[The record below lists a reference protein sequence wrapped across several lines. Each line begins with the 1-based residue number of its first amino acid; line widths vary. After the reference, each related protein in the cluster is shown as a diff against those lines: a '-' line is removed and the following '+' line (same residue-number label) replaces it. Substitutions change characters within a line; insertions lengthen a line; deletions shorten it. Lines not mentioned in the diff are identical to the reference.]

1 MKNKNGFTLV
11 EIMIVVA
18 IIAILA
24 AIAIPQLL
32 ESRKMSRLN
41 KCLNNLKIIDYA
53 REQAGSNQGWTSGQ
67 VLTTAAQLAAS
78 NAFIKGGAASV
89 LCPSGPLT
97 NILVVNTFSVAPSC
111 PYHGSVATPT
121 ALSLLSTD

>member
-1 MKNKNGFTLV
+1 MRHQRGFTLV

-32 ESRKMSRLN
+32 ESRKMSKQN
-41 KCLNNLKIIDYA
+41 KCLNNLKVIEYA
-53 REQAGSNQGWTSGQ
+53 VYQAACNNGWTSGQ
-67 VLTTAAQLAAS
+67 ALSTMAQL
-78 NAFIKGGAASV
+78 NACTKFIKGGAASV
-89 LCPSGPLT
+89 ACPSAGTLT
-97 NILVVNTFSVAPSC
+97 YDSVGVAPSC
-111 PYHGSVATPT
+111 GYHGSVASPT